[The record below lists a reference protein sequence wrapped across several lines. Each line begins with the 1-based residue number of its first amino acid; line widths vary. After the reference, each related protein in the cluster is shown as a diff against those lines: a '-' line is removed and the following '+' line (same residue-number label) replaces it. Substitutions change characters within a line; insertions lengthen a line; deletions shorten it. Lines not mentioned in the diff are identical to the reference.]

1 MNLSDTPSVSFSDLM
16 STVVSYFGFNTGSA
30 EREAKTTTI
39 SIRNAFPLVSNL
51 QEVDFS
57 NLSGKIITIL
67 NPACR
72 PADLTYFTFRS
83 VVSATSVN
91 IHAPASSLSLEFYLR
106 LPQTLRDSAS
116 NYAAIIKTPT
126 VPALVTI
133 PPKPIEDISFKSGMF
148 LMISFLR
155 GELIIRWH
163 FLSTLVIHF
172 FSRSY
177 SFFFR
182 STVNFI

>member
-39 SIRNAFPLVSNL
+39 SIRNTFPLVSNL

-106 LPQTLRDSAS
+106 LPQTLRASAS

-155 GELIIRWH
+155 GELIIC
-163 FLSTLVIHF
+163 
-172 FSRSY
+172 
-177 SFFFR
+177 
-182 STVNFI
+182 